1 MLNVNAAA
9 DRNWIKIHNLCNSA
23 QELLGYYLFNRGF
36 MSYSDISLIE
46 HAKCLYP
53 INGSLTGDGTRQT
66 LQYFEGFFPNF
77 ERLKYKSGE
86 EVMDWVIPQEWNV
99 RDAYVEHIES
109 GRRYAE
115 FKKLNLHL
123 LGYSEPV

>member
-23 QELLGYYLFNRGF
+23 QELLGYYLFNIGF

-46 HAKCLYP
+46 HAKYLYP
-53 INGSLTGDGTRQT
+53 INRSLTGDGTRQT

-86 EVMDWVIPQEWNV
+86 EVMDWLFLK
-99 RDAYVEHIES
+99 S
-109 GRRYAE
+109 GMSETLMLLRE
-115 FKKLNLHL
+115 LGGDMQNLK
-123 LGYSEPV
+123 S